1 MIFMPQLSDEF
12 TANRLEQSGVQS
24 PRALKNVVVVDK
36 TLAGHRHRVKVIPF
50 TRNYGE
56 KVTEQPKINN
66 FFEVVE
72 GTS

>member
-1 MIFMPQLSDEF
+1 
-12 TANRLEQSGVQS
+12 
-24 PRALKNVVVVDK
+24 VDK